1 MPRVFPHERAAR
13 LIIAVFK
20 VGVIFEPTNIERNFR
35 VGRRPGK
42 IDFIGTVYPYVNGV
56 FKRQR
61 RGENLSAAIID
72 VFADNI
78 HSARGRHFE
87 IVIHLLHLYK
97 ISDSLVDRFD
107 VHERVGIFFD
117 YSLEIGNLMRI
128 YYADKYFLI
137 VVLINTDAVQ
147 TRCGM
152 FKSVSY
158 FVFEFVALIGD
169 DRKLA
174 CVFQTRNY
182 PVADNARNERVND
195 AQTNGFVIYNESVL
209 VYSVHEQTC
218 KRDDGIE
225 NKRHVKEIQVRTN
238 NAHVL
243 GNDIRSARGRIVF
256 NRKADA
262 KAHDKPRDKRRIYR
276 IMPVGN
282 VFEILNE
289 TYLIEQ
295 YVRQRI
301 RHRKSQ
307 RFNGK
312 FLFDFEKSENT
323 ERHVDKKRHVRD
335 VEIEFV
341 LNHDGN
347 TVDSRRREIVRHDKK
362 CVIESKQRA

>member
-1 MPRVFPHERAAR
+1 M
-13 LIIAVFK
+13 
-20 VGVIFEPTNIERNFR
+20 
-35 VGRRPGK
+35 
-42 IDFIGTVYPYVNGV
+42 
-56 FKRQR
+56 
-61 RGENLSAAIID
+61 
-72 VFADNI
+72 
-78 HSARGRHFE
+78 
-87 IVIHLLHLYK
+87 
-97 ISDSLVDRFD
+97 
-107 VHERVGIFFD
+107 
-117 YSLEIGNLMRI
+117 MI
-128 YYADKYFLI
+128 YYADKHFLI

-152 FKSVSY
+152 FKSVRY

-174 CVFQTRNY
+174 CVFQARYY

-195 AQTNGFVIYNESVL
+195 AQTNGFIIYNESVL

-256 NRKADA
+256 NRKTDA

-282 VFEILNE
+282 VFEIPNE
-289 TYLIEQ
+289 TYLIVQ
-295 YVRQRI
+295 YVCQRI

-307 RFNGK
+307 RFNGE
-312 FLFDFEKSENT
+312 FLFDFEKGENIGGLKSEPYSGKQTGTRIRWLPASGAKVSPLFRTAWTSWASFT
-323 ERHVDKKRHVRD
+323 EKLS
-335 VEIEFV
+335 I
-341 LNHDGN
+341 
-347 TVDSRRREIVRHDKK
+347 RREGRDTLTRSFLKVPSSSRISGSRW
-362 CVIESKQRA
+362 E